1 MLKRLWV
8 AVLTVGLAGGFAP
21 AADEAVTLKMK
32 KATKGDVLKESKTE
46 DVDTT
51 IQVSANGMKQTV
63 DQGGT
68 SKSVYTEEVLE
79 KGEKDKKATKLKRT
93 YETLD
98 VTRAGKK
105 QDLKMEGKAVIIEKG
120 KEKYTFTMDGGGDPS
135 KDVTDMLD
143 KEFNK
148 KGEDEMEDL
157 MMPKKAVKVGET
169 WEVDAKSLTKVFAEE
184 MSVDEEKAKVTGKLV
199 KLYDKDKAQWG
210 VIEFTIELPVTA
222 VTIEKDV
229 KADATE
235 GSKLKMTV
243 TLDACVDGTV
253 YGGTSTAK
261 INGDVSLK
269 ANGVDITITTS
280 GKMESKGEAARKK

>member
-8 AVLTVGLAGGFAP
+8 AVLATGLVGGIAP

-32 KATKGDVLKESKTE
+32 KAAKGDVLKETKTE

-105 QDLKMEGKAVIIEKG
+105 LDLKMEGKTVTIEKG
-120 KEKYTFTMDGGGDPS
+120 KEKYTFSVDGGELS
-135 KDVTDMLD
+135 KEMGDMLD

-148 KGEDEMEDL
+148 KDEDDMEDL
-157 MMPKKAVKVGET
+157 MMPKKAVKVGDT
-169 WEVDAKSLTKVFAEE
+169 WEVDAKTLSKVFAEE
-184 MSVDEEKAKVTGKLV
+184 MTIDPDKAKVTGKLV
-199 KLYDKDKAQWG
+199 KLYDKDKARWG

-222 VTIEKDV
+222 VSIEKDV
-229 KADATE
+229 KADATA
-235 GSKLKMTV
+235 GSKLKMAL
-243 TLDACVDGTV
+243 TLDTCVDGTV
-253 YGGTSTAK
+253 YGGTSRVK
-261 INGDVSLK
+261 IDGDVSLK

-280 GKMESKGEAARKK
+280 GKIESKGEAAKKK